1 MSTDDRGQ
9 VSGPSITV
17 AVATS
22 VILIGIVLR
31 GSYTESTAFREAAQK
46 TVTNDP
52 GGSLVLLAI
61 AFTVA
66 GCAVVVSW
74 WRQGGGSDVDG

>member
-9 VSGPSITV
+9 IMGPRISV
-17 AVATS
+17 AVATA

-31 GSYTESTAFREAAQK
+31 SFYTESTAFREAAEK

-52 GGSLVLLAI
+52 SGSLVLLAI
-61 AFTVA
+61 AFAVA
-66 GCAVVVSW
+66 GCGVVVSW
-74 WRQGGGSDVDG
+74 WRQGGGSDVDE